1 MPGKLKVVLGIYAIN
16 VVLNILNSSWFSAVI
31 GVLIMAFLFK
41 GSDTMRKVVIVFAVI
56 GLVFSV
62 LGLVF
67 SVLGLLGIGALL
79 AVASAA
85 GATGGMGDVII
96 ALASIIFGIVGSV
109 YTIWALTRQDVK
121 DWMLA
126 KASGAAAAG

>member
-16 VVLNILNSSWFSAVI
+16 VVLNILNSSWISAVI

-62 LGLVF
+62 LGL
-67 SVLGLLGIGALL
+67 LGIGALL
-79 AVASAA
+79 AVLSAA
-85 GATGGMGDVII
+85 GGESTGGMGDVII
-96 ALASIIFGIVGSV
+96 ALASIVFGLVGSI
-109 YTIWALTRQDVK
+109 YTIWALTRPDVK
-121 DWMLA
+121 DWMIA
-126 KASGAAAAG
+126 KASGAAAAGG

>member
-1 MPGKLKVVLGIYAIN
+1 MPGKLKIVLGIYAIN
-16 VVLNILNSSWFSAVI
+16 VVLNILNSSWISAVI
-31 GVLIMAFLFK
+31 GVLVMAFLFK
-41 GSDTMRKVVIVFAVI
+41 GSDTMRKVVIVFA
-56 GLVFSV
+56 V

-96 ALASIIFGIVGSV
+96 ALASIIFGIVGSI
-109 YTIWALTRQDVK
+109 YTIWALTRPDVK

>member
-16 VVLNILNSSWFSAVI
+16 VILNILNSSWISAII
-31 GVLIMAFLFK
+31 GVAIMALLFK

-62 LGLVF
+62 LGL
-67 SVLGLLGIGALL
+67 LGIGALL
-79 AVASAA
+79 AVLSAA
-85 GATGGMGDVII
+85 GGEATGGMGDVII
-96 ALASIIFGIVGSV
+96 ALASIIFGLVGSI

-126 KASGAAAAG
+126 KAAGAAAAGG

>member
-16 VVLNILNSSWFSAVI
+16 VVLNILNSSWIAAVI
-31 GVLIMAFLFK
+31 GVLVMAFLFK

-62 LGLVF
+62 LGL
-67 SVLGLLGIGALL
+67 LGIGALL
-79 AVASAA
+79 AVLSAA
-85 GATGGMGDVII
+85 GGEAAGGMGDVII
-96 ALASIIFGIVGSV
+96 ALASIIFGLVGGI

-121 DWMLA
+121 DWMIA
-126 KASGAAAAG
+126 KSSGAAAAGG

>member
-16 VVLNILNSSWFSAVI
+16 VVLNILNSSYVWAVV
-31 GVLIMAFLFK
+31 GVAIMALLFK
-41 GSDTMRKVVIVFAVI
+41 GSDTVRKVVIV
-56 GLVFSV
+56 LSV
-62 LGLVF
+62 LGLIG

-79 AVASAA
+79 AVLSAA
-85 GATGGMGDVII
+85 GGEASGGMGPLII
-96 ALASIIFGIVGSV
+96 ALASIVFGLVGGI

-126 KASGAAAAG
+126 KSSGAAAAG